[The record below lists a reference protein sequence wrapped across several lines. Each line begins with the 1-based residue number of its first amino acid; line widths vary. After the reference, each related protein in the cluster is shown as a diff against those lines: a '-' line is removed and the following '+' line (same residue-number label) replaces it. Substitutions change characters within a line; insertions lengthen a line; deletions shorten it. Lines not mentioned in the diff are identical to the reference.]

1 MLAILGQLWLG
12 QNNKEDI
19 MMSDLHEGDEPMAE
33 QLTAFSKKELADQE
47 FIKAAVEQTRL
58 DALVEQAVANP
69 AAR

>member
-1 MLAILGQLWLG
+1 
-12 QNNKEDI
+12 